1 VNALRSA
8 LGALVLICVLADAS
22 ACIVAFPSAAP
33 ELGVVG
39 ISALCPCGCKAHTG
53 SLGGIGLT
61 QLAAAPAEISLP
73 VAERPVIAPAAPKVP
88 PAAPT
93 TEIDHVPIR
102 LA

>member
-1 VNALRSA
+1 MNALRAA
-8 LGALVLICVLADAS
+8 LGALVLVCVLADAS
-22 ACIVAFPSAAP
+22 ACIVAFPSPAP

-73 VAERPVIAPAAPKVP
+73 IAPRPVIEAAAPELP
-88 PAAPT
+88 PSAPT